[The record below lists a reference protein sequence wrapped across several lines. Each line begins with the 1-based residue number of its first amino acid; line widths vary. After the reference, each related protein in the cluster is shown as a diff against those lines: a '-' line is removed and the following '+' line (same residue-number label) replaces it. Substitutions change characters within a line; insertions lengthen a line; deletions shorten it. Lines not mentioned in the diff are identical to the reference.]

1 MKHIGV
7 RVRLSSILTFQ
18 CFPQGCT
25 QNGHL
30 VKSTKNVK
38 ISKYDWQHLFLR
50 PDSESLMNFRS

>member
-25 QNGHL
+25 QKGHL

-38 ISKYDWQHLFLR
+38 ISKYDWHLA
-50 PDSESLMNFRS
+50 